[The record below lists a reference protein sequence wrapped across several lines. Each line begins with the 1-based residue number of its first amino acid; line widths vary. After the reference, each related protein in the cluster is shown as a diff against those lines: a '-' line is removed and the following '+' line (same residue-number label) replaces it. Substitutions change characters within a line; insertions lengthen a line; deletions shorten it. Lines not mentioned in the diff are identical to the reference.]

1 MFGSL
6 LGPITAILLFRRTP
20 PLLLLYRF
28 VPEIHSWKEA
38 LFSGH
43 FDKSVPLLAFRGRYD
58 AYGCGRRVRVNHGT
72 HTAPLP
78 PVGFPGNPQQ
88 MFAATI
94 EPIVSFVILDSIL
107 VHGLSIPF
115 FNVGREFARNV
126 TTTSTSNRAAID
138 LEACGKTEDSGNE
151 AQSLPV
157 TTTREEVAICRDRV
171 EGEIIVSV
179 GNSKVC
185 LVLLQTRLPPGT
197 LPQG

>member
-1 MFGSL
+1 M
-6 LGPITAILLFRRTP
+6 IAILLFRRTP

-43 FDKSVPLLAFRGRYD
+43 FD
-58 AYGCGRRVRVNHGT
+58 GCGRRVRVNHGT

-94 EPIVSFVILDSIL
+94 EPIVSFVILGSIL

-138 LEACGKTEDSGNE
+138 LEACGKTEDSGSGGIVVRGKSE

>member
-1 MFGSL
+1 
-6 LGPITAILLFRRTP
+6 
-20 PLLLLYRF
+20 
-28 VPEIHSWKEA
+28 
-38 LFSGH
+38 
-43 FDKSVPLLAFRGRYD
+43 
-58 AYGCGRRVRVNHGT
+58 
-72 HTAPLP
+72 
-78 PVGFPGNPQQ
+78 

-94 EPIVSFVILDSIL
+94 EPIVSFVVLGSIL

-138 LEACGKTEDSGNE
+138 LEACGKTEDSGSGGIVVRGKSE

-179 GNSKVC
+179 GNSKVDNASN
-185 LVLLQTRLPPGT
+185 LS
-197 LPQG
+197 